1 MSNRKTKT
9 RTLTSFAIIS
19 DLGLLMTLVGDLQL
33 LDPTPPV
40 APGRTVFTGNL
51 PAEQAMLLQ
60 YGHLQALSLHSL

>member
-1 MSNRKTKT
+1 
-9 RTLTSFAIIS
+9 
-19 DLGLLMTLVGDLQL
+19 MTLVGDLQL